1 MSAIAPSPAAIPAVP
16 VVIEAAELRQ
26 ELRAGREKL
35 RAAYIKSPAPRS
47 LLLSH
52 SRLVDRIL
60 RELWLAIGPN
70 DHCALVAVGGYG
82 RGELFPCSDVDL
94 LLLCDAHSGATQNRP
109 IEELVG
115 MLWDIGL
122 EVGHSVRT
130 PEECV
135 DLAKRDITIQTN
147 LLEARFLCGDRVLYQ
162 QFHDAFRA
170 AVNAQEFCKNKQLEQ
185 RQRHER
191 FQDTNL
197 EPNVKEFAGGLRDLH
212 HLLWIT
218 KAGGLGSSWS
228 ELVASELVT
237 AQEARQLGR
246 LERFLSD
253 IRIRLHYLAGRREDR
268 LLFDFQTAIAGE
280 LKLEDRQHRRASE
293 QLMQQV
299 FRAATT
305 IRQLNAIVQQ
315 NAGAKIFPQRTEPP
329 EPINARFLIRN
340 ELLEAVSEDLFE
352 REPDAILESFLLLQE
367 HHELKG
373 MRAAT
378 LRALW
383 RARRC
388 IDAKFRADPQNRARF
403 MHLLRN
409 PSRLIRELRR
419 MTQYGILGRYIP
431 AFGRIVGQ
439 MQHDLYH
446 VYTVDEHIFKVIR
459 NLRRFTVAELAHE
472 YPLCSRLIS
481 DFERTEVL
489 YLAGLFHDIAKGRG
503 GDHSVLGAADAR
515 RFCREHGLSPED
527 CELVE
532 WLVRHHLTMSATA
545 QKQDIGDPQVIT
557 NFARL
562 AGSDRSLVAL
572 YLLTVADI
580 RGTSPKVWNAWK
592 AKLLEDL
599 FWATRRALSGERIST
614 QSSMQHRQEE
624 ALVNLRLYAIPAGAQ
639 EKLWAQLDTTYFLR
653 HDAQEIAWHTR
664 LLNYRVNSKEPIV
677 KARLA
682 PMGEGLQVLIYTPDQ
697 KELFARIC
705 NFFARE
711 GFDIVEAKIHTT
723 RHGYALDS
731 FLILDPQGRDANY
744 RDIMSYIEHDLTER
758 LENQT
763 PLEPPAR
770 GRVSRRVRHFPT
782 TPEVDLQP
790 DERGAYM
797 VLSVISSDRPG
808 LLDRIARVLID
819 HKVNLHTAKIDTLG
833 ERVEDTFLISGP
845 ALKDAKVA
853 VRLESDLLQTLQ
865 IA

>member
-1 MSAIAPSPAAIPAVP
+1 MPDVAPASAPAVLP
-16 VVIEAAELRQ
+16 VVALESAGLRQ
-26 ELRAGREKL
+26 ELRAGREAL
-35 RAAYIKSPAPRS
+35 RAAYARTPSPRA
-47 LLLSH
+47 LLTSH
-52 SRLVDRIL
+52 RRLVDRIL
-60 RELWLAIGPN
+60 QRLWHTAGAQS
-70 DHCALVAVGGYG
+70 HCALVAVGGYG

-94 LLLCDAHSGATQNRP
+94 LVLLDPQSAATQSQR
-109 IEELVG
+109 IEELIG
-115 MLWDIGL
+115 PLWDIGL
-122 EVGHSVRT
+122 DVGHSVRT
-130 PEECV
+130 PEQCV
-135 DLAKRDITIQTN
+135 ELATQDITIQTN
-147 LLEARFLCGDRVLYQ
+147 LLEARFLCGDRLLYRH
-162 QFHDAFRA
+162 FDEAFRA
-170 AVNAQEFCKNKQLEQ
+170 SIDPQQFCKNKQLEQ

-191 FQDTNL
+191 YQDTNL
-197 EPNVKEFAGGLRDLH
+197 EPNLKEFAGGLRDLH

-218 KAGGLGSSWS
+218 KAGGLGSSWLD
-228 ELVASELVT
+228 LVASELVT
-237 AQEARQLGR
+237 TQEARQLSR

-253 IRIRLHYLAGRREDR
+253 VRIRLHYLAGRREDR
-268 LLFDFQTAIAGE
+268 LLFDFQAAIARE
-280 LKLEDRQHRRASE
+280 LKLEDRHHRRASE
-293 QLMQQV
+293 QLMQHV
-299 FRAATT
+299 FRAANAV
-305 IRQLNAIVQQ
+305 RQLNAIVQQ
-315 NAGAKIFPQRTEPP
+315 NAGARIFPQRTETP

-383 RARRC
+383 RARHR
-388 IDAKFRADPQNRARF
+388 IDARFRENPQNRARF
-403 MHLLRN
+403 MQLLRN

-419 MTQYGILGRYIP
+419 MTQYEILGRYIP

-446 VYTVDEHIFKVIR
+446 VYTVDEHIFKVVR

-472 YPLCSRLIS
+472 YPLCSRLIN
-481 DFERTEVL
+481 DFERPEVL

-503 GDHSVLGAADAR
+503 GDHSVLGAVDAR
-515 RFCREHGLSPED
+515 RFCRQHGLSPED
-527 CELVE
+527 AALVE
-532 WLVRHHLTMSATA
+532 WLVLHHLTMSATA
-545 QKQDIGDPQVIT
+545 QKQDIGDPQVIA

-562 AGSDRSLVAL
+562 AGTDRYLVAL

-614 QSSMQHRQEE
+614 QSSVQHRQEE
-624 ALVNLRLYAIPAGAQ
+624 ALVKLRLYAIPPGAQ

-664 LLNYRVNSKEPIV
+664 LLNYRVNSLEPIV

-682 PMGEGLQVLIYTPDQ
+682 PMGEGLQVLIYVRDQ

-705 NFFARE
+705 NFFARA
-711 GFDIVEAKIHTT
+711 GFSIVEAKIHTT

-731 FLILDPQGRDANY
+731 FLILDPQGREANY
-744 RDIMSYIEHDLTER
+744 RDVMSFIEHDLAER
-758 LENQT
+758 LASQA
-763 PLEPPAR
+763 PLEPPAM
-770 GRVSRRVRHFPT
+770 GRLSRRVRHFPT
-782 TPEVDLQP
+782 SPEVDLQP
-790 DERGAYM
+790 DERGDYM

-808 LLDRIARVLID
+808 LLDRIARVLVD
-819 HKVNLHTAKIDTLG
+819 HRINLHTAKFDTLG
-833 ERVEDTFLISGP
+833 ERIEDTFLVSGP
-845 ALKDAKVA
+845 GLKDSKVA

>member
-1 MSAIAPSPAAIPAVP
+1 MPEVVAASATAELPAKAPES
-16 VVIEAAELRQ
+16 AELRQ
-26 ELRAGREKL
+26 ELRAGREAL
-35 RAAYIKSPAPRS
+35 RAAYAKTPSPRS
-47 LLLSH
+47 LLTAH

-60 RELWLAIGPN
+60 QRLWHGIGPEQ
-70 DHCALVAVGGYG
+70 HCALVAVGGYG

-94 LLLCDAHSGATQNRP
+94 LVLIDAQSESVQSRK
-109 IEELVG
+109 IEDLIG
-115 MLWDIGL
+115 TLWDIGL
-122 EVGHSVRT
+122 DVGHSVRT
-130 PEECV
+130 PEQCV
-135 DLAKRDITIQTN
+135 ELATRDITIQTN
-147 LLEARFLCGDRVLYQ
+147 LLEARFLCGERRLYGRFEEMFLSSIDAQ
-162 QFHDAFRA
+162 QF
-170 AVNAQEFCKNKQLEQ
+170 CKDKQLEQ

-191 FQDTNL
+191 YQDTNL
-197 EPNVKEFAGGLRDLH
+197 EPNLKEFAGGLRDLH

-218 KAGGLGSSWS
+218 KAGGLGSSWRD
-228 ELVASELVT
+228 LVASELVT
-237 AQEARQLGR
+237 HQEARQLGR

-253 IRIRLHYLAGRREDR
+253 VRIRLHYLAGRREDR
-268 LLFDFQTAIAGE
+268 LLFDFQTAIAHD
-280 LKLEDRQHRRASE
+280 LKLEDRHHRRASE
-293 QLMQQV
+293 QLMQHV
-299 FRAATT
+299 LRAANTV
-305 IRQLNAIVQQ
+305 RQLNAIVQQ
-315 NAGAKIFPQRTEPP
+315 NAGAKIFPQRTETA
-329 EPINARFLIRN
+329 EPINERFLIRN

-352 REPDAILESFLLLQE
+352 REPAAILESFLLLQE

-383 RARRC
+383 RARHR
-388 IDAKFRADPQNRARF
+388 IDSSFRADPQNRARF
-403 MHLLRN
+403 MRLLRN

-446 VYTVDEHIFKVIR
+446 VYTVDEHIFKVVR

-472 YPLCSRLIS
+472 YPLCSRLIN
-481 DFERTEVL
+481 DFERPEVL

-515 RFCREHGLSPED
+515 RFCRQHGLSQAD
-527 CELVE
+527 ARLVE
-532 WLVRHHLTMSATA
+532 WLVLHHLTMSATA
-545 QKQDIGDPQVIT
+545 QKQDIGDPQVIA

-562 AGSDRSLVAL
+562 TGNDRYLVAL

-599 FWATRRALSGERIST
+599 FWVTRRALSGERIST
-614 QSSMQHRQEE
+614 QSSVQHRQEE
-624 ALVNLRLYAIPAGAQ
+624 ALAKLRLYAIPSGAQ

-664 LLNYRVNSKEPIV
+664 LLNYRVNTREPVV

-711 GFDIVEAKIHTT
+711 GFSIVEAKIHTT

-744 RDIMSYIEHDLTER
+744 RDIMSYIEHDLAER
-758 LENQT
+758 LQSQA
-763 PLEPPAR
+763 PLEPPAK
-770 GRVSRRVRHFPT
+770 GRLSRRVRHFPT

-790 DERGAYM
+790 DERGDYM

-808 LLDRIARVLID
+808 LLDLIARVLVNHRI
-819 HKVNLHTAKIDTLG
+819 NLHTAKIDTLG

-845 ALKDAKVA
+845 ALKDSKVA
-853 VRLESDLLQTLQ
+853 VRLESDLVQTLQ
-865 IA
+865 IG